1 MEFASVTMRGFHH
14 MKGLLAALALGVAAA
29 NPAAQTT
36 GTEAPPHRP
45 AVASPKTPTVA
56 SPKPTSVRI
65 SVRDQGGATL
75 TGVRLSVAGTTG
87 DAEFTTGAAGTAIV
101 PIPKAGL
108 FRVRCEREGFV
119 TLEREFIVGNGA
131 WNPVDVVLNAAPPPP
146 PAPVPPAPS
155 QAAPAATIPPSGP
168 PMTVSIPDFVDKNFI
183 GRDPVKESILACK
196 PLETVRLLQMRENI
210 APHVHDR
217 IDEIIYVVAGEGAV
231 RIGEEQ
237 SPIRAGSLVF
247 VPNGSDHSIER
258 RGKNP
263 LIVVSTLVGASC
275 DSAKSTR

>member
-1 MEFASVTMRGFHH
+1 
-14 MKGLLAALALGVAAA
+14 MKALVAALTLGVAAA
-29 NPAAQTT
+29 HPAAQTK
-36 GTEAPPHRP
+36 GTEASHRP
-45 AVASPKTPTVA
+45 AVASPKTPTAPSPKTPTVA

-65 SVRDQGGATL
+65 SVRDQGGAVL
-75 TGVRLSVAGTTG
+75 TGVRLSVAGAGG

-119 TLEREFIVGNGA
+119 TLEREFTVGAGV

-146 PAPVPPAPS
+146 AAPPEPAAAAPPPPA
-155 QAAPAATIPPSGP
+155 AALTPPSGR
-168 PMTVSIPDFVDKNFI
+168 PMTVSIPDFLDKNFI

-196 PLETVRLLQMRENI
+196 PLETVRLLQMRDNI
-210 APHVHDR
+210 APHVHAR
-217 IDEIIYVVAGEGAV
+217 VDEVIYVVAGEGAV

-237 SPIRAGSLVF
+237 NPIRAGSLIL
-247 VPNGSDHSIER
+247 VPNGNDHSIER

-263 LIVVSTLVGASC
+263 LVVVSTLIGASC